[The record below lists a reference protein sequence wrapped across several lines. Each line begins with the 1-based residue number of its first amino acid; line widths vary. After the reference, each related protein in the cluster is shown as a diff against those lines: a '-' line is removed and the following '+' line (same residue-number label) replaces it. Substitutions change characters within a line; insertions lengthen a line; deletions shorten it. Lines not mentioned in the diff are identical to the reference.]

1 MGVIRARFD
10 DLRPRRRSSF
20 RLEGLV
26 ETFSAVTPA
35 EVAPVL
41 DRAEDA
47 VSAGR
52 WVAGWVSYEAAVAF
66 DDAFTVRPTAGTPF
80 EDFPLAWFAVFERRV
95 HADEPP
101 AEESALDWTPTID
114 AERYRADIDAV
125 HDHIRAG
132 DTYQVNHTFRLS
144 APFDG
149 DPERL
154 YGRLARAQRAGYGAH
169 LDAGRWAVASAS
181 PEVFFEWSGGTIAC
195 RPMKGTARR
204 GIDAASDDA
213 QRAALLASAKD
224 RAENLMIVDMIRN
237 DLARIAEP
245 GSVGVPALFTA
256 EKYDAWQL
264 TSTVTARTRPETRL
278 RDVFGALFPCA
289 SITGAPRASTMA
301 IIADRETTPRG
312 LYCGALGFG
321 GPAPPSAEES
331 GSAVDGARRDAIAD
345 QDAREPGIARTRG
358 ARWAF
363 NVAIRTVLVDT
374 ESDTAWYGTGG
385 GVTIDSAASG
395 EYAEALLKTEVLGR
409 GVPDF
414 SLLETLLWTPEHAG
428 RAVGVPEHTGD
439 PRELDGSSEVATA
452 RRAPAVGF
460 PLLERHLARL
470 AASAEYFDVPLDL
483 TAVRAALAD
492 AVTGR
497 VAPTRVRL
505 TVALDGTIDV
515 QAGDLPP
522 RAIATTTT
530 APGKVSTL
538 EGGAWDAGEPVRA
551 ALDTVPG
558 DSRDVFAR
566 HKTTRRARYAEASA
580 RHPGFDDV
588 VLINERGELVETTI
602 ATLAVRLDG
611 VWWTP
616 PLASGCL
623 PGVERAEALAS
634 GRLAERI
641 LTPDDL
647 ARADAIARLNSV
659 RGWEPMVVERSTPP
673 PDARNGLT

>member
-1 MGVIRARFD
+1 MIRVRFD
-10 DLRPRRRSSF
+10 DLRPHRRTSF
-20 RLEGLV
+20 RLEGLIATV
-26 ETFSAVTPA
+26 AAYTPA

-47 VSAGR
+47 VAAGR

-66 DDAFTVRPTAGTPF
+66 DDAFTVRPVTGTPF
-80 EDFPLAWFAVFERRV
+80 EEFPLAWFAVFERRV
-95 HADEPP
+95 AADEPP
-101 AEESALDWTPTID
+101 AEDAELDWTPAID
-114 AERYRADIDAV
+114 SDRYRTDIDAV

-149 DPERL
+149 DTERL

-181 PEVFFEWSGGTIAC
+181 PEVFFEWAGDAITC

-224 RAENLMIVDMIRN
+224 RAENLMIVDMISN
-237 DLARIAEP
+237 DLARIAVP
-245 GSVGVPALFTA
+245 GTVGVPALVTA

-264 TSTVTARTRPETRL
+264 TSTVTARTRADTRL

-321 GPAPPSAEES
+321 GPGPHGP
-331 GSAVDGARRDAIAD
+331 
-345 QDAREPGIARTRG
+345 
-358 ARWAF
+358 RWAF

-374 ESDTAWYGTGG
+374 HAGAAWYGTGG

-414 SLLETLLWTPEHAG
+414 ALLETMRWTPTHG
-428 RAVGVPEHTGD
+428 IG
-439 PRELDGSSEVATA
+439 
-452 RRAPAVGF
+452 
-460 PLLERHLARL
+460 LLERHLSRL
-470 AASAEYFDVPLDL
+470 AASAAYFDVPLDL
-483 TAVRAALAD
+483 DAVRAALD
-492 AVTGR
+492 HAVGGCTMT
-497 VAPTRVRL
+497 ARVRL
-505 TVALDGTIDV
+505 TVQLDG
-515 QAGDLPP
+515 
-522 RAIATTTT
+522 AIAVQIGDMPPSRTPRV
-530 APGKVSTL
+530 APH
-538 EGGAWDAGEPVRA
+538 DAGPVVGAEPVRA
-551 ALDTVPG
+551 VLDTVPG
-558 DSRDVFAR
+558 DSGDVFAR
-566 HKTTRRARYAEASA
+566 HKTTRRSRYERAAA
-580 RHPGFDDV
+580 RHPGFEDV
-588 VLINERGELVETTI
+588 VLINERDELVETTI
-602 ATLAVRLDG
+602 ASLGVCLDG

-623 PGVERAEALAS
+623 PGVARAEALAS
-634 GRLAERI
+634 GRLTERV
-641 LTPDDL
+641 LTPADL
-647 ARADAIARLNSV
+647 ARADAVARLNAV
-659 RGWEPMVVERSTPP
+659 RGWESMIV
-673 PDARNGLT
+673 D